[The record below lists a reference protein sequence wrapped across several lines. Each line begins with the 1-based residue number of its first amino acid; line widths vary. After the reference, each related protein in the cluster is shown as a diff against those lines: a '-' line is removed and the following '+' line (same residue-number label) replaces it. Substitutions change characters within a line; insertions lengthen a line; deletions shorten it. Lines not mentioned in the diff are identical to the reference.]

1 MADRRSDP
9 TGRTAVLGCSAALTL
24 LAGVLA
30 LGTLAYIGGVMV
42 VRTSTGFRA
51 ATAAIEARE
60 ASQPVLGL
68 PIHHGY
74 WLGIQ
79 LARNEHDVL
88 ELQVRSTSTGAL
100 SAATVY
106 STFVPGPD
114 GLEPTSVLITAR
126 NGVIDVLADNER
138 AAHAR
143 EEARTTSLLDE
154 TRSLRD
160 SRRFAEALVLADEV
174 VLLTPDSAAAYAL
187 RSTIRLA
194 LDDPNGAAE
203 DARMALSLQPE
214 HAEALLA
221 MAEVHRH
228 TEDWP
233 ACIEVATT
241 RLRDTPR
248 DGAAWRVRAHCYLGL
263 NKRREAAAGAREAC
277 DLGDP
282 EGCALAKRLD

>member
-1 MADRRSDP
+1 
-9 TGRTAVLGCSAALTL
+9 V
-24 LAGVLA
+24 
-30 LGTLAYIGGVMV
+30 
-42 VRTSTGFRA
+42 
-51 ATAAIEARE
+51 AI
-60 ASQPVLGL
+60 
-68 PIHHGY
+68 
-74 WLGIQ
+74 
-79 LARNEHDVL
+79 
-88 ELQVRSTSTGAL
+88 
-100 SAATVY
+100 VY
-106 STFVPGPD
+106 SIFVPGPD

-221 MAEVHRH
+221 RAEVHRH